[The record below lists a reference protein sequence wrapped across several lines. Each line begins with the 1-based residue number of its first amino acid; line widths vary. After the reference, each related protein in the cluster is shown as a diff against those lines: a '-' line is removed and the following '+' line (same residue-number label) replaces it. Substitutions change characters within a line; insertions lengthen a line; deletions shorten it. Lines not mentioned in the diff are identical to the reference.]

1 MSRVVRTSLHQALRG
16 GRAWKKALSRQ
27 NHHGKEGDEQQNFA
41 SGQRNMREQVFHEP
55 KFRGERLTCDNRE
68 QGWNENNR
76 FPDLFILPPG
86 TSRPILR
93 FKLRLKRR
101 AMTTIYHNP
110 RCSKSRETLALL
122 RAEGITPEVVLY
134 VETPVSR
141 AKLAE
146 LVARSGLS
154 AAAFLRANEAEAK
167 EMGVSAT
174 SDPEA
179 ILDAIAAHPRLME
192 RPIVE
197 TAKGVALG
205 RPPEA
210 VKAVL

>member
-1 MSRVVRTSLHQALRG
+1 M
-16 GRAWKKALSRQ
+16 WKKALSRQ
-27 NHHGKEGDEQQNFA
+27 NHHGKKRDEQQKFA
-41 SGQRNMREQVFHEP
+41 NGQRDMGEKMFHELR
-55 KFRGERLTCDNRE
+55 FRGERLTCDNRD
-68 QGWNENNR
+68 QRWNGNNR
-76 FPDLFILPPG
+76 FPDLFTLPPV

-93 FKLRLKRR
+93 VKFRLKRR
-101 AMTTIYHNP
+101 VMTTIYHNP

-122 RAEGITPEVVLY
+122 QAEGITPEVVLY

-141 AKLAE
+141 AKLAA
-146 LVARSGLS
+146 LVARSGLP
-154 AAAFLRANEAEAK
+154 AGAFLRAKEAEAK
-167 EMGVSAT
+167 DMGLTVT

-197 TAKGVALG
+197 TEKGVALG

>member
-1 MSRVVRTSLHQALRG
+1 MWNM
-16 GRAWKKALSRQ
+16 WKKGLSRQ
-27 NHHGKEGDEQQNFA
+27 NHHGKERNEQQKFA
-41 SGQRNMREQVFHEP
+41 SGQRDVRDQMFHDLR
-55 KFRGERLTCDNRE
+55 FRGERLTCDNRE
-68 QGWNENNR
+68 HGWNENNR
-76 FPDLFILPPG
+76 FPDLFTLPPV

-93 FKLRLKRR
+93 VKFRLKRR
-101 AMTTIYHNP
+101 VMTTIYHNP